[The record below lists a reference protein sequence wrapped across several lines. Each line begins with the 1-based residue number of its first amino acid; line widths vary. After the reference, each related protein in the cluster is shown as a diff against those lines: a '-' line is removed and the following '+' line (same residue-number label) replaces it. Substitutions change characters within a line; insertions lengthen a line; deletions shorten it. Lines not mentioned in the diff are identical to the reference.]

1 MVVTPPFKEHQMRRL
16 VFGAGAAVAI
26 AAAAPLHGA
35 HAEPVATVVACG
47 GRDVAVYKLDVVE
60 LYKTHRTIEGSCQ
73 HLLRY
78 DNAYLAFVD
87 TANADEYERHPD
99 RYAVPFGAFCA
110 MGVSG
115 YAPKDVP
122 PHLTIAPKVIDW
134 YGDRPYFQT
143 DQGKDDLWRTDPEK
157 FIALAAS
164 NFATGNYTVRFSASY
179 APEHPEE

>member
-1 MVVTPPFKEHQMRRL
+1 MKVLIPL
-16 VFGAGAAVAI
+16 AI
-26 AAAAPLHGA
+26 ATALIASA

-60 LYKTHRTIEGSCQ
+60 LYKTHRVIDGSCR
-73 HLLRY
+73 HLLRTT
-78 DNAYLAFVD
+78 DGNAYLAFAD
-87 TANADEYERHPD
+87 AANAAEYERQPD

-110 MGVSG
+110 MGVAG
-115 YAPKDVP
+115 YASKGVP
-122 PHLTIAPKVIDW
+122 PHLTLAAPRPGVVDW
-134 YGDRPYFQT
+134 YNDRPYFQT